1 MIVAPKTYEERLS
14 YLFHVNP
21 DYASEI
27 LELMIHN
34 PEFLSIGHLIPLTE
48 RPVNFNLNK
57 NEPYN
62 VNAPANV
69 FEFLLYY
76 IAEAGVNANYGN
88 QQWNKIRDY
97 IRLHKADPL
106 TNLVSSVDLQPKKQQ
121 VYNDLNKIL
130 IKHNINPYDLTL
142 TQVISFKKEVKGI
155 GDGCITF
162 LQSLYATKFTN
173 ETTLPNYSD
182 IGFQKGFMKFYKMD
196 KKPTKKQVFEKSKD
210 WSNIRVVNAL
220 MMQCYH
226 YL

>member
-1 MIVAPKTYEERLS
+1 MICPKTYEERLS

-21 DYASEI
+21 SYAGEI
-27 LELMIHN
+27 LELMTHN
-34 PEFLSIGHLIPLTE
+34 PEFLSIGHLISLTE
-48 RPVNFNLNK
+48 RPVHFNLNK

-62 VNAPANV
+62 INAPANV

-88 QQWNKIRDY
+88 KQWIKIREY
-97 IRLHKADPL
+97 IRVNKNDPL
-106 TNLVSSVDLQPKKQQ
+106 TNLVSSVDLQLKKQQ
-121 VYNDLNKIL
+121 IYKDLNIVLLKY
-130 IKHNINPYDLTL
+130 NINPYDLTL
-142 TQVISFKKEVKGI
+142 DQVITIKNEVKGI

-162 LQSLYATKFTN
+162 LQSLYAS

-196 KKPTKKQVFEKSKD
+196 KRPTKKQVFEKSKT
-210 WSNIRVVNAL
+210 WHNIRIVNSL